1 MKLFINSIFV
11 KFVIKFN
18 INVRE
23 LIKAVSLLYIY
34 VDFDIQYN
42 NWNTGYT
49 FHINIMRI
57 WASAYE
63 LIWSDLIFVCHYMHL
78 AAKFSR

>member
-11 KFVIKFN
+11 KFVIKLN

-42 NWNTGYT
+42 N
-49 FHINIMRI
+49 
-57 WASAYE
+57 
-63 LIWSDLIFVCHYMHL
+63 
-78 AAKFSR
+78 